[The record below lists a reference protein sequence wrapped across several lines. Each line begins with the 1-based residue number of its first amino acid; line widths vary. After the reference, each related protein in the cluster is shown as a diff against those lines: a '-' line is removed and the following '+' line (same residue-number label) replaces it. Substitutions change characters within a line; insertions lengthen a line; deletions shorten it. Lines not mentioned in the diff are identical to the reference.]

1 MPGGCDF
8 HLSKNVLM
16 GTEKRFSG
24 VVVPL
29 VTPLTS
35 RLLLDEDAVVRL
47 VQRMTEGTCQSFIMG
62 TTGEAPS
69 LPMSLRLRYIELSAK
84 QKRFGDLYVG
94 ISSFC
99 IEDSIQLA
107 RHAADHGADAV
118 VATLPYFF
126 PLTREQILGYYT
138 TLADKSP
145 LPLIMYNIP
154 VTTHVSLPLD
164 LMDALSHHPN
174 IAGFKDS
181 EQNDPRLMEALSL
194 WRDRTDFS
202 HFMGSAA
209 RSAMALENGSDGI
222 VPSAGNLEPGWYAK
236 LYAHATTGKDAGH
249 YQRITD
255 ELGMVYQRERT
266 LGESLWALKEML
278 HLHGLCTSHMMPPL
292 TKGNEA
298 ESELL
303 KNAYTAFTEKGYE

>member
-1 MPGGCDF
+1 MNN
-8 HLSKNVLM
+8 K
-16 GTEKRFSG
+16 KRFSG

-35 RLLLDEDAVVRL
+35 RLLLDEDAVISL
-47 VQRMTEGTCQSFIMG
+47 VQRMNEGGCQSFIMG

-69 LPMSLRLRYIELSAK
+69 LPMTLRMRYIELSAK
-84 QKRFGDLYVG
+84 QKKFGDLYVG

-107 RHAADHGADAV
+107 CHAADQGADAV

-145 LPLIMYNIP
+145 LPLILYNIP
-154 VTTHVSLPLD
+154 ITTHVSIPLVVI
-164 LMDALSHHPN
+164 DALSHHPN

-181 EQNDPRLMEALSL
+181 EQNDPRLMDALSL
-194 WRDRTDFS
+194 WKDREDFS
-202 HFMGSAA
+202 HFMGTAA
-209 RSAMALENGSDGI
+209 KSSLALENGSDGI
-222 VPSAGNLEPGWYAK
+222 VPSAGNIEPGWYAK
-236 LYAHATTGKDAGH
+236 LYENATAGKDAGH

-278 HLHGLCTSHMMPPL
+278 HLHGICSSHMMPPL

-298 ESELL
+298 ESAIL
-303 KNAYTAFTEKGYE
+303 KNAYDAFIEKGYE

>member
-1 MPGGCDF
+1 MNN
-8 HLSKNVLM
+8 K
-16 GTEKRFSG
+16 KRFSG

-29 VTPLTS
+29 ITPLTS
-35 RLLLDEDAVVRL
+35 RLLLDEDAVISL
-47 VQRMTEGTCQSFIMG
+47 VQRMTEGGCQSFIMG

-69 LPMSLRLRYIELSAK
+69 LPMTLRMRYIELSAK
-84 QKRFGDLYVG
+84 QKKFGDLYVG

-107 RHAADHGADAV
+107 CHAADHGADAV

-145 LPLIMYNIP
+145 LPLILYNIP
-154 VTTHVSLPLD
+154 VTTHVSIPLD
-164 LMDALSHHPN
+164 VIDALSHHPN

-181 EQNDPRLMEALSL
+181 EQNDPRLMDALSL
-194 WRDRTDFS
+194 WKDREDFS

-209 RSAMALENGSDGI
+209 KSSLALENGSDGI
-222 VPSAGNLEPGWYAK
+222 VPSAGNIEPGWYAK
-236 LYAHATTGKDAGH
+236 LYENATAGKDAGH
-249 YQRITD
+249 YQGITD

-278 HLHGLCTSHMMPPL
+278 KIHGIGDSFMMPPL
-292 TKGNEA
+292 SKDDEA
-298 ESELL
+298 AALL
-303 KNAYTAFTEKGYE
+303 LEKQYADFKAKGYE

>member
-1 MPGGCDF
+1 M
-8 HLSKNVLM
+8 KNK
-16 GTEKRFSG
+16 KRFSG

-35 RLLLDEDAVVRL
+35 RLMLDEEAVIRL
-47 VQRMTEGTCQSFIMG
+47 VHRMTTGACQSFIMG

-69 LPMSLRLRYIELSAK
+69 LPMTLRMRYIELSAR
-84 QKRFGDLYVG
+84 QKKFGDLYVG

-118 VATLPYFF
+118 VATVPYFF

-164 LMDALSHHPN
+164 LMEALSYHPN

-181 EQNDPRLMEALSL
+181 EQNDTRLMEALSM
-194 WRDRTDFS
+194 WRDRKDFS

-209 RSAMALENGSDGI
+209 RSVLALENGSDGI

-236 LYAHATTGKDAGH
+236 LYNNATGGQHAGH

-255 ELGMVYQRERT
+255 ALGMVYQRERT

-278 HLHGLCTSHMMPPL
+278 HLHGVCSSHMMPPL
-292 TKGNEA
+292 TKGNET
-298 ESELL
+298 ESAIL
-303 KNAYTAFTEKGYE
+303 KNAYDAFTEMGYE